1 MRLELRNLDWKRC
14 GRAQMEPS
22 GIFLMVSFVG
32 WFLCNFCSL
41 RSEVL
46 IMDFEVNLCLML
58 CKRTL
63 VILELGPVD
72 LLTGKRSLC
81 YHKNG
86 HLIVSEDNH
95 VSVSQGF
102 WFITHMVI
110 WLHWDKGLWKVKSCR
125 NQKRNQKFGT
135 PWHLSVLQEL
145 FSGNPFC
152 AEIFPALSQV
162 CYWFSASQG
171 PHQSGHWF
179 LIFFAHVW
187 I

>member
-1 MRLELRNLDWKRC
+1 
-14 GRAQMEPS
+14 
-22 GIFLMVSFVG
+22 VG
-32 WFLCNFCSL
+32 LFLCNFCSF

-46 IMDFEVNLCLML
+46 IMEAWCVSSWLWEVNLGLMS
-58 CKRTL
+58 CKRTR
-63 VILELGPVD
+63 VILELRLVE
-72 LLTGKRSLC
+72 LLTGKHSLC

-86 HLIVSEDNH
+86 HLIVSEANH

-102 WFITHMVI
+102 WFISHMVI
-110 WLHWDKGLWKVKSCR
+110 WLHWDKGLWKVKSYR
-125 NQKRNQKFGT
+125 NQKQNQKFGT
-135 PWHLSVLQEL
+135 PWPLSVLQEL

-152 AEIFPALSQV
+152 VEIFPALSQV
-162 CYWFSASQG
+162 CHWFSASQS